1 METKVCFKCGEDKP
15 LSEFYAHKRM
25 ADGHLGKC
33 KTCTK
38 NDVNQR
44 EKRLRKNPEWCEKER
59 LRAIEKYNRLNYR
72 ERQYELNKARPYK
85 NSQYKGQH
93 KRLKLPEELVVHHW
107 NYNLLDDRLILKR
120 RFHRYL
126 HRYLILDEETLCFKT
141 IDGRLLSTKKQH
153 INYALSI
160 RKNYE

>member
-1 METKVCFKCGEDKP
+1 
-15 LSEFYAHKRM
+15 M

-33 KTCTK
+33 KICTK
-38 NDVNQR
+38 GDVNQR
-44 EKRLRKNPEWCEKER
+44 EKELRKNPEWCEKER
-59 LRAIEKYNRLNYR
+59 LRSIEKYNRLNYR
-72 ERQYELNKARPYK
+72 ERQYELNKAKPYK
-85 NSQYKGQH
+85 NTQYKNQH
-93 KRLKLPEELVVHHW
+93 RDAKLTEGFVIHHW
-107 NYNLLDDRLILKR
+107 NYNLLADKLILRR

-126 HRYLILDEETLCFKT
+126 HRYLILDETTLCFKT